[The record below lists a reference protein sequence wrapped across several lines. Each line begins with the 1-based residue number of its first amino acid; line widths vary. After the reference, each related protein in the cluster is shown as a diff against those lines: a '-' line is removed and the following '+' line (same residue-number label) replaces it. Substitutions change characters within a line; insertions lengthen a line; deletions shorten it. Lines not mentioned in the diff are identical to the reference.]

1 MWCSPLDLKM
11 NAQPFRLPPAIYGK
25 CRLKFL
31 QVGVWTH
38 GWLRVNADD
47 LKSKQRDGLTRS
59 HIGTL
64 ACERKR
70 KHKRVLDKESA
81 EVKRKV
87 AIATSAPRMSTQ
99 VCLRQKKTPALF
111 ESTSQWCVNDLIY
124 VLLFFHVM
132 SPQEQKMRLP
142 MMCCICAVWK
152 KVDIRSRKRCWI
164 TGEPMCVGVK
174 ALWGGTSGPALLPKR
189 TQTLLNPGWQR
200 LVNFFSFFKLFSGF

>member
-1 MWCSPLDLKM
+1 MWCSSLDLKM

-59 HIGTL
+59 HIGKL

-99 VCLRQKKTPALF
+99 VCLRQKKPSSLRKYFTVMR
-111 ESTSQWCVNDLIY
+111 QWSDLRPP
-124 VLLFFHVM
+124 FFM
-132 SPQEQKMRLP
+132 SWVR
-142 MMCCICAVWK
+142 
-152 KVDIRSRKRCWI
+152 RSRKWGFPWCVAYVRSGRKWI
-164 TGEPMCVGVK
+164 
-174 ALWGGTSGPALLPKR
+174 SGPENAAGSLENR
-189 TQTLLNPGWQR
+189 C
-200 LVNFFSFFKLFSGF
+200 VSE